1 MPPRSNRPPEN
12 NPFASP
18 RSDLNTPDL
27 DPDLY
32 PEGDQGPVAYASFW
46 ARFVAVFVDG
56 ILIGLLGMVF
66 RFFIFGIIFG
76 IMIASQGQALTEGNL
91 QLLNFLAYIIGI
103 VVGWLYCA
111 LQESSAAQATIG
123 KKAMG
128 LRVTDEAGN
137 RISFGRASG
146 RHFGKIIS
154 SFLLF
159 IGWLMQ
165 PFTKKKQ
172 ALHDL
177 MAGTLVVKI

>member
-1 MPPRSNRPPEN
+1 MPPRSNTPPEN

-32 PEGDQGPVAYASFW
+32 PEDDQGPVAYASFW

-56 ILIGLLGMVF
+56 ILIGILGALF
-66 RFFIFGIIFG
+66 GGIFGGIFG
-76 IMIASQGQALTEGNL
+76 FMIASQGQALTEGNL
-91 QLLNFLAYIIGI
+91 QLLNGLGNIIGI

-154 SFLLF
+154 SLLLL
-159 IGWLMQ
+159 IGFLMQ